1 MCLARVTKIHRPF
14 LPLSKYEKQKGIG
27 QDMSIGNLIL
37 VVNSVSVSCLIHY
50 DTLLQNATDGI
61 AKCDRWYC
69 KMRQMVLQNVTD
81 GIAKCDRWYC
91 KMRLLF
97 YYKMR
102 HLLQIATVHQIPNIW
117 SSVRSSSKIRDALGV
132 VQSYIIL
139 QFVIWLSILGG
150 IFLFTFQYFSCQ
162 YF

>member
-81 GIAKCDRWYC
+81 GIAKCGRWYC
-91 KMRLLF
+91 KMWQMVLQNATDGIAKCDCYF
-97 YYKMR
+97 ITKCDICYKLR
-102 HLLQIATVHQIPNIW
+102 QYT
-117 SSVRSSSKIRDALGV
+117 RSL
-132 VQSYIIL
+132 
-139 QFVIWLSILGG
+139 
-150 IFLFTFQYFSCQ
+150 IFGPR
-162 YF
+162 